1 MGERFRVMMGFQ
13 EFNNTNFDLDLR
25 WIYDLTMLQF
35 FFLLTMPIED
45 MDLKQFRRSETVR
58 IVYITF

>member
-1 MGERFRVMMGFQ
+1 MMGFQ